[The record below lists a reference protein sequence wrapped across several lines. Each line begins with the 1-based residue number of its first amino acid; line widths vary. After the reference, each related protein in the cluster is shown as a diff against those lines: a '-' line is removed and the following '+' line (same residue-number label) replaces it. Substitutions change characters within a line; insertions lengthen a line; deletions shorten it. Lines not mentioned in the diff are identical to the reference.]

1 MREGGG
7 TDHKGRK
14 GKKCCFLVIFLLT
27 TSLEELVGGAT
38 KIIKKVQKNS
48 DTPNLSVKDLD
59 IYFREQPLGTLAI
72 DIFRSLSDVEK
83 LQELSDRLYAN
94 LCDKN
99 SNSRRIAETLNSLD
113 YFFKAD
119 KSVTVRLLARTISKW
134 YKVATALYMNARFG
148 LGLKQPDR
156 AELGEQFRDD
166 VETLITD
173 TFTTLKK
180 KKSPQDTEICNVIRV
195 NCSEISELL
204 TEYSRLMTS
213 RKVFCI
219 KCKLCGSFFLAKSK
233 NTQYCEECKV
243 LRKKNSKV
251 IYREKCSEG
260 VFKLRQRIKYAFENF
275 IHKNKAWERLSE
287 ADKAEYKALHDDFIR
302 TSATMLREYEESG
315 SEEFEKEIYAYIEK
329 VKSMRATIEGRAAN
343 TNNSIM

>member
-1 MREGGG
+1 MDFE
-7 TDHKGRK
+7 
-14 GKKCCFLVIFLLT
+14 KKFDVNYDYEAVLLLT
-27 TSLEELVGGAT
+27 DSTETLIGGST
-38 KIIKKVQKNS
+38 KIIKKVLKNS
-48 DTPNLSVKDLD
+48 GSPNLAVKDLD

-72 DIFRSLSDVEK
+72 DIFRSLSDEEK

-99 SNSRRIAETLNSLD
+99 SNNRRIAETLNSLD

-134 YKVATALYMNARFG
+134 YKGATALYMNARLG

-166 VETLITD
+166 VETLIAD

-195 NCSEISELL
+195 NCIEMSELL
-204 TEYSRLMTS
+204 TEYSRFMTS
-213 RKVFCI
+213 RKVFCVQ
-219 KCKLCGSFFLAKSK
+219 CKLCGSFFLAKAQ

-243 LRKKNSKV
+243 LRKRNSKAV
-251 IYREKCSEG
+251 YREKCSEG
-260 VFKLRQRIKYAFENF
+260 VYSERQKLKYSFENF
-275 IHKNKAWERLSE
+275 IHKNKAWNSSSDEF
-287 ADKAEYKALHDDFIR
+287 KAEYQALRKEFVKQ
-302 TSATMLREYEESG
+302 SAEMLRR
-315 SEEFEKEIYAYIEK
+315 FEKEGGSEL
-329 VKSMRATIEGRAAN
+329 KSMIMSYLYDTDSKREELEGKP
-343 TNNSIM
+343 IK

>member
-1 MREGGG
+1 MDFE
-7 TDHKGRK
+7 
-14 GKKCCFLVIFLLT
+14 KKFDVNYDYEAVILLT
-27 TSLEELVGGAT
+27 DSTETLIGGST
-38 KIIKKVQKNS
+38 KIIKKVLKKIDS
-48 DTPNLSVKDLD
+48 PNLSVKDLD
-59 IYFREQPLGTLAI
+59 IYLREQPLGTLVA
-72 DIFRSLSDVEK
+72 DVFKSLPDAEK

-119 KSVTVRLLARTISKW
+119 KSITVRLLARTISKW
-134 YKVATALYMNARFG
+134 YKVATVLYMNARLG

-166 VETLITD
+166 VETLIAD

-180 KKSPQDTEICNVIRV
+180 KKSPQDTEICSVIRV

-204 TEYSRLMTS
+204 TEYSRYLTS
-213 RKVFCI
+213 RKVFCVQ
-219 KCKLCGSFFLAKSK
+219 CKLCGSFFLAKSK

-251 IYREKCSEG
+251 IYREKCSEE
-260 VFKLRQRIKYAFENF
+260 LRHKREQHKYLFENF
-275 IHKNKAWERLSE
+275 IHKNKLWSSLSE
-287 ADKAEYKALHDDFIR
+287 EQKAEYQALRNEYVRI
-302 TSATMLREYEESG
+302 TASMLREYEKSG
-315 SEEFEKEIYAYIEK
+315 DEELRGTICKYIASMNSKRSTMECDFGRLMFIVASRSE
-329 VKSMRATIEGRAAN
+329 
-343 TNNSIM
+343 

>member
-1 MREGGG
+1 MTSE
-7 TDHKGRK
+7 
-14 GKKCCFLVIFLLT
+14 KKFDVNYDYEVVLLLT
-27 TSLEELVGGAT
+27 DSTETLVGGST
-38 KIIKKVQKNS
+38 KIIKKVLKNIDS
-48 DTPNLSVKDLD
+48 PNLAVKDLD
-59 IYFREQPLGTLAI
+59 IYLREQPLGTLAI

-134 YKVATALYMNARFG
+134 YKVATALYMNARLG

-180 KKSPQDTEICNVIRV
+180 KKSPQDTEICEVIRF

-204 TEYSRLMTS
+204 LEYSHYLTS
-213 RKVFCI
+213 RKVFCVQ
-219 KCKLCGSFFLAKSK
+219 CKLCGSFFLAKSK

-260 VFKLRQRIKYAFENF
+260 VFRLRQRIKYSFENF
-275 IHKNKAWERLSE
+275 IHKNKGWDRLSDS
-287 ADKAEYKALHDDFIR
+287 DKSEYKALHDEFIR
-302 TSATMLREYEESG
+302 TSAAMLREFEKNGGAEL
-315 SEEFEKEIYAYIEK
+315 EKEIERY
-329 VKSMRATIEGRAAN
+329 VKGADSKRATLEGKRHN
-343 TNNSIM
+343 

>member
-1 MREGGG
+1 MEFE
-7 TDHKGRK
+7 
-14 GKKCCFLVIFLLT
+14 KKFEVNYDYEAVLLLT
-27 TSLEELVGGAT
+27 DSTEALVGGSA
-38 KIIKKVQKNS
+38 KIIKKVLKNS

-59 IYFREQPLGTLAI
+59 IYLREQPLGTLAI

-134 YKVATALYMNARFG
+134 YKSATALYMNARFG
-148 LGLKQPDR
+148 LGLKQPVR
-156 AELGEQFRDD
+156 AELGEQFRDNVD
-166 VETLITD
+166 TLITD

-180 KKSPQDTEICNVIRV
+180 KKSPQDKEICSVIRV

-204 TEYSRLMTS
+204 TEYSRYMTS
-213 RKVFCI
+213 RKVFCVQ
-219 KCKLCGSFFLAKSK
+219 CKLCGSFFLAKSK

-243 LRKKNSKV
+243 LRKKNSKT

-260 VFKLRQRIKYAFENF
+260 VFSFRQQVKYRFENF
-275 IHKNKAWERLSE
+275 IHKNKAWKSYSDEL
-287 ADKAEYKALHDDFIR
+287 KAEYQALRKEFVKQ
-302 TSATMLREYEESG
+302 SAEMLRR
-315 SEEFEKEIYAYIEK
+315 FEKEGSSEL
-329 VKSMRATIEGRAAN
+329 KSM
-343 TNNSIM
+343 IMGYLYDIDSKREELEEKPIK

>member
-1 MREGGG
+1 MDFE
-7 TDHKGRK
+7 
-14 GKKCCFLVIFLLT
+14 KKFDVNYDYEAVLLLT
-27 TSLEELVGGAT
+27 DSTETLIGGST
-38 KIIKKVQKNS
+38 KIIKKVLKNS
-48 DTPNLSVKDLD
+48 GSPNLAVKDLD

-72 DIFRSLSDVEK
+72 DIFRSLSDEEK

-99 SNSRRIAETLNSLD
+99 SNNRRIAETLNSLD

-134 YKVATALYMNARFG
+134 YKGATALYMNARLG

-166 VETLITD
+166 VETLIAD

-195 NCSEISELL
+195 NCIEMSELL
-204 TEYSRLMTS
+204 TEYSRFMTS
-213 RKVFCI
+213 RKVFCVQ
-219 KCKLCGSFFLAKSK
+219 CKLCGSFFLAKSQ

-243 LRKKNSKV
+243 LRKRNSKAV
-251 IYREKCSEG
+251 YREKCSEG
-260 VFKLRQRIKYAFENF
+260 VYSERQKLKYSFENF
-275 IHKNKAWERLSE
+275 IHKNKAWNSSSDEF
-287 ADKAEYKALHDDFIR
+287 KAEYQALRKEFVKQ
-302 TSATMLREYEESG
+302 SAEMLRR
-315 SEEFEKEIYAYIEK
+315 FEKEGGSEL
-329 VKSMRATIEGRAAN
+329 KSMIMSYLYDTDSKREELEGKP
-343 TNNSIM
+343 IK

>member
-1 MREGGG
+1 MDFE
-7 TDHKGRK
+7 
-14 GKKCCFLVIFLLT
+14 KKFDVNYDYEAVILLT
-27 TSLEELVGGAT
+27 DSTETLIGGST
-38 KIIKKVQKNS
+38 KIIKKVLKKIDS
-48 DTPNLSVKDLD
+48 PNLSVKDLD
-59 IYFREQPLGTLAI
+59 IYLREQPLGTLAA
-72 DIFRSLSDVEK
+72 DVFKSLPDAEK

-119 KSVTVRLLARTISKW
+119 KSITVRLLARTISKW
-134 YKVATALYMNARFG
+134 YKVATVLYMNARLG

-166 VETLITD
+166 VETLIAD

-180 KKSPQDTEICNVIRV
+180 KKSPQDTEICSVIRV

-204 TEYSRLMTS
+204 TEYSRYLTS
-213 RKVFCI
+213 RKVFCVQ
-219 KCKLCGSFFLAKSK
+219 CKLCGSFFLAKSK

-260 VFKLRQRIKYAFENF
+260 VFGFRQQVKYRFENF
-275 IHKNKAWERLSE
+275 MHKNKAWERLSD
-287 ADKAEYKALHDDFIR
+287 ADKAEYKALHDEFIR
-302 TSATMLREYEESG
+302 TSAAMLRE
-315 SEEFEKEIYAYIEK
+315 FEKNGGEELEQEIEQYIG
-329 VKSMRATIEGRAAN
+329 SINSRRASLEVRA
-343 TNNSIM
+343 